1 MFSQMIRIEQQ
12 KLTRRAMFWVEL
24 GLMAAVI
31 LMVVAFTFL
40 VKQMLDSGV
49 SESGGFRVEGMDGGQ
64 ALALLTWP
72 MSFLQILSVAGT
84 WGSFLLI
91 VLSGALT
98 AQEYGWRSFQ
108 LWLSRGVP
116 RWSVMV
122 AKFTAVILAAAI
134 LVCTAVLLGGLLTG
148 ILSALYLPEIP
159 FTAVN
164 WGYLALSILTVTYS
178 LLPYAALAM
187 LLAVASRS
195 TALTVGGG
203 LAFVTL
209 VEPLAVQ
216 LLPILGDS
224 GAALARYFPA
234 SLAQVANN
242 HFITQIVNETAA
254 TAGAAAGFMAPG
266 TAVLLLGVYTAAALG
281 TAVALFQR
289 QELGG

>member
-1 MFSQMIRIEQQ
+1 MFNQMIRIEQQ

-31 LMVVAFTFL
+31 LMVILFTFF

-49 SESGGFRVEGMDGGQ
+49 SESGAFRVEGMDGAQ
-64 ALALLTWP
+64 AQALLTWP
-72 MSFLQILSVAGT
+72 MSFLQILSVAGS

-122 AKFTAVILAAAI
+122 AKFTAVTLAAVL
-134 LVCTAVLLGGLLTG
+134 LVGTAVLLGGLLTG
-148 ILSALYLPEIP
+148 ILSAVYLPEIP

-164 WGYLALSILTVTYS
+164 WGYLALSVLAVTYS

-195 TALTVGGG
+195 TALTIGGG

-209 VEPLAVQ
+209 VEPLAMQ
-216 LLPILGDS
+216 LLPMLGDG
-224 GAALARYFPA
+224 GAALVRYFPA
-234 SLAQVANN
+234 AVAQVANN
-242 HFITQIVNETAA
+242 HFITQIVNDTASASA
-254 TAGAAAGFMAPG
+254 TTTGPMMPIA
-266 TAVLLLGVYTAAALG
+266 AVLLLGVYTVAALG